1 MEFEVDLRTERKQSA
16 VRLVTVG
23 EPARKGEPDIHRTG
37 MSMGDGVEGKFCVAD
52 PERSRVLRG
61 DDVAVV
67 IKEETTR

>member
-23 EPARKGEPDIHRTG
+23 EPARKGEPDIHRTV
-37 MSMGDGVEGKFCVAD
+37 MSMGDGVEGKFCAAD

-61 DDVAVV
+61 G
-67 IKEETTR
+67 TTPR

>member
-1 MEFEVDLRTERKQSA
+1 M
-16 VRLVTVG
+16 G

-37 MSMGDGVEGKFCVAD
+37 MSMGDGVEGKFCAAD

-61 DDVAVV
+61 DNAAVV